1 MPEMDYSKL
10 IGRTAE
16 FGYTQKALAE
26 KIGLSESH
34 FCQKIN
40 GHYSFKQNEIR
51 SICEVLEIASD
62 EIGLYFFTPKVKKT
76 LPMESPA

>member
-10 IGRTAE
+10 IGRAAE
-16 FGYTQKALAE
+16 LGYSKKALAE

-40 GHYSFKQNEIR
+40 GHYSFKQKEIR
-51 SICEVLEIASD
+51 EICEVLEIASD
-62 EIGLYFFTPKVKKT
+62 EIGLYFFTPKVEKSQ
-76 LPMESPA
+76 P